1 MGVLIHW
8 IGPKVLLFASLD
20 LFLVL
25 GLFAPCF
32 VIEHN
37 CTRFFKWTWDLN
49 DHLYV
54 LGSVGSVARPFQ
66 WDFETA
72 EIVEQAEDRIA
83 IEADVSLV
91 ESWRDTLVLVR
102 EDGIW
107 RLTDSYYAKQE

>member
-37 CTRFFKWTWDLN
+37 CTRFLNGRGSERSSLYLSIPPHIAGIEGSRSTVHGRRRDQEGWNALPYGFHTILCYLTWSRG
-49 DHLYV
+49 HA
-54 LGSVGSVARPFQ
+54 SMRP
-66 WDFETA
+66 T
-72 EIVEQAEDRIA
+72 
-83 IEADVSLV
+83 
-91 ESWRDTLVLVR
+91 
-102 EDGIW
+102 
-107 RLTDSYYAKQE
+107 RLE